1 MMFER
6 LFTRVRSR
14 VIIGRQIYVI
24 VSFDV
29 TESLRAG
36 PTWWRLCPGTCGIHW
51 RRAGAPP
58 FNSLGRRF
66 LLSKSQRNCRD
77 GVDDHDPP
85 HSAVRHTLWR
95 IEADVERPG
104 DSEH

>member
-1 MMFER
+1 MVAALSGDLWHPLE
-6 LFTRVRSR
+6 T
-14 VIIGRQIYVI
+14 
-24 VSFDV
+24 
-29 TESLRAG
+29 
-36 PTWWRLCPGTCGIHW
+36 
-51 RRAGAPP
+51 AGAPP

-85 HSAVRHTLWR
+85 HSVVRHTLWR
-95 IEADVERPG
+95 IEADAERAG